1 MNKAFQRAKLQGAL
15 GALCLLIASAT
26 YFLSDEAAY
35 SEIVRVLAWLLAF
48 TFLHYALANIQ
59 NITGSQVFT
68 IFKYAY
74 NIAVLVLLGYVAVYL
89 FSKTHHDQLLAF
101 EPFLVLAMKVVW
113 IIINFKLRAATGC
126 KLFAVYAAI
135 LIAGI
140 GANILYGMLQVL
152 APELITASVVKYMAL
167 ANLILNP
174 LASVVLLLAWL
185 NMKTPAESKGSMEPG
200 AEIKFARVYTRAEF
214 KFRLR
219 RGVCKDKISRCLRCF
234 GKDTVAVRLRST
246 SFGLYRRYPRYEI

>member
-1 MNKAFQRAKLQGAL
+1 MGGILKRARLQGAL

-35 SEIVRVLAWLLAF
+35 SEIAYSEIVWVLAWLLAF

-68 IFKYAY
+68 IFKYTY
-74 NIAVLVLLGYVAVYL
+74 NIAVLVLLGYVAVYV
-89 FSKTHHDQLLAF
+89 FSESYYDQLLTF
-101 EPFLVLAMKVVW
+101 KPFLVLAVKIIW

-126 KLFAVYAAI
+126 GLFAVYAAL
-135 LIAGI
+135 LIAGA

-167 ANLILNP
+167 ANLIFEP
-174 LASVVLLLAWL
+174 LTPAVLLLAWL
-185 NMKTPAESKGSMEPG
+185 SMKSSAGSKDLWS
-200 AEIKFARVYTRAEF
+200 
-214 KFRLR
+214 
-219 RGVCKDKISRCLRCF
+219 
-234 GKDTVAVRLRST
+234 
-246 SFGLYRRYPRYEI
+246 

>member
-1 MNKAFQRAKLQGAL
+1 MNKPYHRAKLQGAL

-35 SEIVRVLAWLLAF
+35 SEIVWVLAWLLAF

-68 IFKYAY
+68 IFKYTY

-89 FSKTHHDQLLAF
+89 FGKTYHDQLLAF
-101 EPFLVLAMKVVW
+101 EPFLVLAVKIVW

-126 KLFAVYAAI
+126 GLFAVYAVL
-135 LIAGI
+135 LIAGA

-152 APELITASVVKYMAL
+152 TPELITASVVKYMAL
-167 ANLILNP
+167 ANLILKP
-174 LASVVLLLAWL
+174 LTPAVLLLAWL
-185 NMKTPAESKGSMEPG
+185 SMKNSAK
-200 AEIKFARVYTRAEF
+200 A
-214 KFRLR
+214 
-219 RGVCKDKISRCLRCF
+219 KDLWS
-234 GKDTVAVRLRST
+234 
-246 SFGLYRRYPRYEI
+246 

>member
-35 SEIVRVLAWLLAF
+35 SEIVRVLAWLFAF

-59 NITGSQVFT
+59 NITGSQVFM
-68 IFKYAY
+68 IFKYTY
-74 NIAVLVLLGYVAVYL
+74 NIAILVLLGYVAVYVL
-89 FSKTHHDQLLAF
+89 SESYYDQLLTF
-101 EPFLVLAMKVVW
+101 KPFLVLAVTIAW
-113 IIINFKLRAATGC
+113 IVINFKLRAATGC
-126 KLFAVYAAI
+126 GLFAVYAA
-135 LIAGI
+135 LLTAYV

-152 APELITASVVKYMAL
+152 APELITASVVKYMAV

-185 NMKTPAESKGSMEPG
+185 SMKSSAK
-200 AEIKFARVYTRAEF
+200 A
-214 KFRLR
+214 
-219 RGVCKDKISRCLRCF
+219 KDIWS
-234 GKDTVAVRLRST
+234 
-246 SFGLYRRYPRYEI
+246 

>member
-1 MNKAFQRAKLQGAL
+1 MNKAFQRAKLQGTL

-35 SEIVRVLAWLLAF
+35 SEIAYSEIVWVLAWLLAF

-68 IFKYAY
+68 IFKYTY
-74 NIAVLVLLGYVAVYL
+74 NIAVLVLLGYVAVYV
-89 FSKTHHDQLLAF
+89 FSESYYDQLLTF
-101 EPFLVLAMKVVW
+101 KPFLVLAVKIVW

-126 KLFAVYAAI
+126 GLFAVYAAL
-135 LIAGI
+135 LIAGA

-167 ANLILNP
+167 ANLILKP
-174 LASVVLLLAWL
+174 LTPAVLLLAWL
-185 NMKTPAESKGSMEPG
+185 SMKSSAGSKDLWS
-200 AEIKFARVYTRAEF
+200 
-214 KFRLR
+214 
-219 RGVCKDKISRCLRCF
+219 
-234 GKDTVAVRLRST
+234 
-246 SFGLYRRYPRYEI
+246 

>member
-26 YFLSDEAAY
+26 YFLNAEAAY
-35 SEIVRVLAWLLAF
+35 SEIVWVLAWLFAF
-48 TFLHYALANIQ
+48 TFFHYALANIQ

-68 IFKYAY
+68 IFKYTY

-89 FSKTHHDQLLAF
+89 FGKTYHDQLLAF

-126 KLFAVYAAI
+126 GLFAVYAAL
-135 LIAGI
+135 LIAGA

-152 APELITASVVKYMAL
+152 ASALITISVVKYMAL
-167 ANLILNP
+167 ANLIFEP
-174 LASVVLLLAWL
+174 LAPAVLLLAWL
-185 NMKTPAESKGSMEPG
+185 SMKSSAK
-200 AEIKFARVYTRAEF
+200 A
-214 KFRLR
+214 
-219 RGVCKDKISRCLRCF
+219 KDIWS
-234 GKDTVAVRLRST
+234 
-246 SFGLYRRYPRYEI
+246 